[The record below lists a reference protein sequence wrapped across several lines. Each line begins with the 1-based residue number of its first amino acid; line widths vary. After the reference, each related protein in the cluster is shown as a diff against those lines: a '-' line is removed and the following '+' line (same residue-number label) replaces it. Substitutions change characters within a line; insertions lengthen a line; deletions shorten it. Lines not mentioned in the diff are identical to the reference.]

1 MISMSRTSSNLTL
14 RWGNKKGDAVDVEVR
29 RRENSSGTWNTSK
42 FQVNKAMLT
51 LEDLQHQQV
60 YQLQLRQKSKIA
72 KHPLWSD
79 WTPILNVPTEIQDP
93 PEVNW
98 TVVDFSNGTRL
109 LKLNWG
115 ISTYPVSVGQVNYN
129 LSLHIWPCQ
138 TNQKNWSNIKS
149 TEFNVSVTY
158 SAVSGSIAAFN
169 KVGNVQQRNFLIP
182 AKHLT
187 NCSKAWRIDKPTPHK
202 YVPVLKKSCLE
213 WYKLTD
219 GETSPHKVNIIVK
232 QVNETL
238 QTIRKEMDDYLPYY
252 YFVHH
257 QSDKRLPQTIEMC
270 LMYKMEG
277 VPRKAPE
284 NVTVHSTTTSAVL
297 HWNHIPLS
305 HRQGF
310 LTYYKI
316 CYRRTQNGKG
326 NAKTECHNISASETE
341 YSIQNLTP
349 QSTYEIQLSGGT
361 VAGFG
366 PPETINVMTQTQFPG
381 WIIPVVVLIGIS
393 ITLCFIYIKRHQSK
407 IFPPIPRPVVVEY
420 SIFRVRN
427 QDMDEIKEEVH
438 ELQLHDKRSKEPKSE
453 ETNLLNV
460 CRRYECE
467 DTDENSL
474 GDPMSPEYEGQ
485 VLRLETVDSNPAE
498 TDCEVAMLMY
508 RNGLVF
514 DMKAEY
520 TEDAGTPL

>member
-1 MISMSRTSSNLTL
+1 MDTMEQWFLPGFLALSMVLGEGPTCDFSPECYKQSEESTTYTCEWSPQFVKNATYELFFRRSNSTADTSLGSSNSSYIHVTDDKLITKVSVDVWVVAHTKYKSCNSFTFSGILSERVKYGAPQMISMSRTSSNLTL

-29 RRENSSGTWNTSK
+29 RRENSSGTW
-42 FQVNKAMLT
+42 VRL
-51 LEDLQHQQV
+51 DLQHQQV

-316 CYRRTQNGKG
+316 CYRRTQNGK
-326 NAKTECHNISASETE
+326 ECHNISASETE

-366 PPETINVMTQTQFPG
+366 PPETIN
-381 WIIPVVVLIGIS
+381 
-393 ITLCFIYIKRHQSK
+393 

-427 QDMDEIKEEVH
+427 QV
-438 ELQLHDKRSKEPKSE
+438 RSI
-453 ETNLLNV
+453 
-460 CRRYECE
+460 
-467 DTDENSL
+467 
-474 GDPMSPEYEGQ
+474 
-485 VLRLETVDSNPAE
+485 
-498 TDCEVAMLMY
+498 
-508 RNGLVF
+508 
-514 DMKAEY
+514 
-520 TEDAGTPL
+520 